1 MLSVIAAPPTFLDD
15 QVGPRYPPAGKAFV
29 RTGIFGWNFPGHASG
44 VGGPDRGQGR
54 GYRLGSPPAPADR
67 EDRGAP
73 TGLTVGLP
81 ILGPGLTMGVGR
93 LSTEVTMAIERE
105 MDGAYLRLAEAAAA
119 MRYRQRDLRGG
130 GGGGEAVRARD
141 RADRR
146 VSVGAGGFRRPGL
159 GGLPARPAGAAA

>member
-15 QVGPRYPPAGKAFV
+15 QVRPRYPPAGKAFV

-73 TGLTVGLP
+73 TGLTAGLP
-81 ILGPGLTMGVGR
+81 ILGPGLTMGVGQAEHR
-93 LSTEVTMAIERE
+93 GD
-105 MDGAYLRLAEAAAA
+105 DG
-119 MRYRQRDLRGG
+119 D
-130 GGGGEAVRARD
+130 RARD
-141 RADRR
+141 GWRLPSPRR
-146 VSVGAGGFRRPGL
+146 GGRGHAVP
-159 GGLPARPAGAAA
+159 AAALPGRAG